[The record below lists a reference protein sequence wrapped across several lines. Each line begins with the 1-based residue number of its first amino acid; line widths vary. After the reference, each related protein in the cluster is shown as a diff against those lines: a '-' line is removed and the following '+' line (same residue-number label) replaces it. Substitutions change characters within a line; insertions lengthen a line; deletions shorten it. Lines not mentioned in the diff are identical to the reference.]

1 MCGRW
6 QNCAPNGPGQWVFR
20 ETVARI
26 IELLEMQEPELIYK
40 EDEMAGVVS
49 PKYKYVTR
57 NE

>member
-1 MCGRW
+1 M
-6 QNCAPNGPGQWVFR
+6 FR

-26 IELLEMQEPELIYK
+26 IELLEMQEHELIYK